1 MEKDRINTNLRA
13 VNKMQKHKWLITGL
27 VVYLLSIATITIAK
41 TPGEDFK
48 IKGFHLDLRVQVM
61 TMPELK
67 RFALKLSKNGINT
80 LLMEWEATYPYEK
93 HSVISSRYAYTR
105 EEVKSF
111 IAYCNSLG
119 IDVVPLQQSFGH
131 VEYILKH
138 SRYKDLREDQK
149 DFSQV
154 NPLREKL
161 CKELFTDLF
170 KDMIEMHHSPYIHI
184 GGDETYL
191 LGKSPESQKKV
202 EQVGKGR
209 LYGDYIKM
217 LAEVVV
223 SMGKRPILWADI
235 ALKYPDALE
244 GLPKETIF
252 TDWNYGWD
260 LNRFGDHS
268 KLMETGYE
276 IWGSPAIRSSP
287 DNYFL
292 TVWDKHFENIN
303 IFIPF
308 ARKLGYKGIVMTSWS
323 TSGIYSPIFE
333 SATEVVDLP
342 AVRRVYPQTG
352 FNMLIAAYFQSLKQ
366 QTPLDR
372 VTFMNAYCKENY
384 GFTIEQTHQF
394 WSALSAAPLE
404 VNYNAVRNSKMSIKN
419 LLDTAVAASKLLYAL
434 KPTKYS
440 KEFDHYLLMADIRNF
455 YLTCMWLESEINNR
469 SYDFTKAPKLLAE
482 LNKLNPASLDKRF
495 IELNKHAYYP
505 SELDTENHTRNI
517 RYQILKDKLA
527 NNR

>member
-1 MEKDRINTNLRA
+1 MKKYKVFIFGLAFCLLAIANCA
-13 VNKMQKHKWLITGL
+13 V
-27 VVYLLSIATITIAK
+27 AK
-41 TPGEDFK
+41 APVDDFK

-67 RFALKLSKNGINT
+67 RFAKKLSENGINT
-80 LLMEWEATYPYEK
+80 LLMEWEATYPYQK

-111 IAYCNSLG
+111 IAYCNSLK

-138 SRYKDLREDQK
+138 PRYKALREDQK

-154 NPLREKL
+154 NPLKEKL

-170 KDMIEMHHSPYIHI
+170 KDMIDMHNSPYIHI

-202 EQVGKGR
+202 AEVGMGK
-209 LYGDYIKM
+209 LYGDYVKM

-223 SMGKRPILWADI
+223 SLGKRPILWADI
-235 ALKYPDALE
+235 ALKYPDALQ
-244 GLPKETIF
+244 GLPKEIIF

-260 LNRFGDHS
+260 LNRFGDHK

-292 TVWDKHFENIN
+292 TVWEKHFENIN
-303 IFIPF
+303 VFVPF

-352 FNMLIAAYFQSLKQ
+352 FNMLIEAYFQSLKEPK
-366 QTPLDR
+366 PLDR
-372 VTFMNAYCKENY
+372 AAFVNTYCKKTY
-384 GFTIEQTHQF
+384 GFTSEQANQF
-394 WSALSAAPLE
+394 WKALTTAPLE
-404 VNYNAVRNSKMSIKN
+404 VSYNAVRNSKMSIKN
-419 LLDTAVAASKLLYAL
+419 LLDTAVAASKVLYSL
-434 KPTKYS
+434 KSQANK

-455 YLTCMWLESEINNR
+455 YLTCMWLESEINDT
-469 SYDFTKAPKLLAE
+469 SYNFSKAPKLLAE
-482 LNKLNPASLDKRF
+482 LNKLDPAALDKRF
-495 IELNKHAYYP
+495 IELNKDAYYL
-505 SELDTENHTRNI
+505 SELQTENYTRNI

-527 NNR
+527 NKR